1 MTVITRNRPMSR
13 LMLATLLVAGA
24 AAVALPSWARPMG
37 GMGPDGP
44 GPMAHMGP
52 GDRMG
57 PGMHGD
63 MGPMG
68 LSPRMLDAV
77 KATPEQRTQLQQIME
92 AARKDLQ
99 ALRESG
105 RSLRDEHLAL
115 FSQPNVDAR
124 AAEALRQKQM
134 ALREQASKRQMQAAL
149 DASRVLTP
157 EQRKQLADTM
167 QKRRQ
172 MMERHL
178 QERRAM
184 DAPKS

>member
-37 GMGPDGP
+37 GMGPDGPGP

-157 EQRKQLADTM
+157 EQRKLIGEHRALL
-167 QKRRQ
+167 
-172 MMERHL
+172 ERHRA
-178 QERRAM
+178 ERQALESRR
-184 DAPKS
+184 